1 MSFVNKDDQYV
12 KDFLK
17 NATPEQLE
25 YVEEAG
31 KILSYCG
38 IKCLVDFTDD
48 VHLNILTRALVEAKD
63 DDFIK
68 NLRNVKTADEY
79 LKIRVPNNTI
89 LRYYIEDGKSN
100 SVEN

>member
-1 MSFVNKDDQYV
+1 MR
-12 KDFLK
+12 
-17 NATPEQLE
+17 
-25 YVEEAG
+25 
-31 KILSYCG
+31 
-38 IKCLVDFTDD
+38 CLFDFTDD
-48 VHLNILTRALVEAKD
+48 VHLNILTRALVETKD

-68 NLRNVKTADEY
+68 NLRNVKTVDEY